1 MTVPGDFPMKT
12 RTPIKKGIMKKAAVI
27 MSVMLFIMALAAVS
41 FAQMGRGVGSRG
53 IGGKSGGGSTER
65 PLDKPS
71 LDLTTA
77 IPDFA
82 LMDLNLTRDQ
92 ASKINLL
99 RETLLND
106 VKVLQEETFN
116 KREDLKLIWL
126 EDTPDQGKISTMQQE
141 IKDLQNRMRQKTG
154 QYLQEVR
161 NNLTP
166 EQRTMLRPYWTVWD
180 SSSVLFGT

>member
-1 MTVPGDFPMKT
+1 
-12 RTPIKKGIMKKAAVI
+12 MKKAAVM
-27 MSVMLFIMALAAVS
+27 MSIMLFIMALTAVS
-41 FAQMGRGVGSRG
+41 FAQMRHGVGSRG
-53 IGGKSGGGSTER
+53 IGGKSGGQSTER
-65 PLDKPS
+65 QGDKPF

-99 RETLLND
+99 RDALLND
-106 VKVLQEETFN
+106 VKALQEETSN
-116 KREDLKLIWL
+116 KREDLKLIWF
-126 EDTPDQGKISTMQQE
+126 ENTPDQGKISAMQQE
-141 IKDLQNRMRQKTG
+141 IKDLQDRMRQKTG

-161 NNLTP
+161 KNLTP

-180 SSSVLFGT
+180 SGSVLFGI

>member
-1 MTVPGDFPMKT
+1 
-12 RTPIKKGIMKKAAVI
+12 
-27 MSVMLFIMALAAVS
+27 MSVMLFIMALAAAP

-53 IGGKSGGGSTER
+53 ISGKSGGRSTEN
-65 PLDKPS
+65 PMDKPS
-71 LDLTTA
+71 LDLATA

-82 LMDLNLTRDQ
+82 LIDLNLTPDQ

-106 VKVLQEETFN
+106 VKALQEETFSKQGN
-116 KREDLKLIWL
+116 LKLIL
-126 EDTPDQGKISTMQQE
+126 FENTPDQGKISTIQQE
-141 IKDLQNRMRQKTG
+141 IKDLQDRMRQKTS

-161 NNLTP
+161 KNLTP

-180 SSSVLFGT
+180 SGSVLFGI

>member
-1 MTVPGDFPMKT
+1 
-12 RTPIKKGIMKKAAVI
+12 
-27 MSVMLFIMALAAVS
+27 MSVMLFILALAAVS
-41 FAQMGRGVGSRG
+41 FAQMGRGGGSRG
-53 IGGKSGGGSTER
+53 IGGKSGGQNTER
-65 PLDKPS
+65 QGIKPS

-99 RETLLND
+99 RDTLLND

-116 KREDLKLIWL
+116 KREDLNLIWRGN
-126 EDTPDQGKISTMQQE
+126 TPDRGKISTMQQE
-141 IKDLQNRMRQKTG
+141 IKDLQDRMRQKTG

-161 NNLTP
+161 KNLTP
-166 EQRTMLRPYWTVWD
+166 EQRTMLHPYWTVWD
-180 SSSVLFGT
+180 SSSILFGI

>member
-1 MTVPGDFPMKT
+1 
-12 RTPIKKGIMKKAAVI
+12 
-27 MSVMLFIMALAAVS
+27 
-41 FAQMGRGVGSRG
+41 MGRGFGSHN
-53 IGGKSGGGSTER
+53 IGGKSGGRSTER
-65 PLDKPS
+65 QGDNPS

-126 EDTPDQGKISTMQQE
+126 ENTPDQGKISTMQQE
-141 IKDLQNRMRQKTG
+141 IKDLQDRMRQKTS

-161 NNLTP
+161 KNLTP
-166 EQRTMLRPYWTVWD
+166 EQRTMLHPYWTVWD
-180 SSSVLFGT
+180 RAGLAKLDSDISGKAAL